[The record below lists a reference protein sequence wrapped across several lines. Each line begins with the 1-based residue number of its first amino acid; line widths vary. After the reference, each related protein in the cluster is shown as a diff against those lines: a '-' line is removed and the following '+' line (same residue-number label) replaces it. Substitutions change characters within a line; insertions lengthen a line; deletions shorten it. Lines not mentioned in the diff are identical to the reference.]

1 MRRTV
6 ALAAVVFAAG
16 CVKEPTAVDVVPG
29 YVTWVEW
36 PTAVT
41 TSQPGALR
49 VSGYASCG
57 YRVSFRVAVD
67 SSGIHVVAEGRGP
80 VFDICL
86 ASRAEYSADTLLP
99 LPRLDP
105 PSTGPWAEFAIW
117 ASVSAYAYSPHA
129 ERLLGSISLRA
140 TADTATKFAGH
151 VMLYTDSAGCWRAH
165 PYSSL
170 RWDEGWVFAKP
181 VPLTGG
187 YYSGYLSGYLAAVVP
202 PICGEAMAI
211 RAYTLEVNATPPWE
225 ARARSQ

>member
-1 MRRTV
+1 MRRAV
-6 ALAAVVFAAG
+6 ALVGAALAAG

-49 VSGYASCG
+49 VSGFASCG
-57 YRVSFRVAVD
+57 YRVSFHVAVD

-80 VFDICL
+80 TSGICPDH
-86 ASRAEYSADTLLP
+86 RDNYSADTLLP
-99 LPRLDP
+99 LPRLGP
-105 PSTGPWAEFAIW
+105 PSTGPSTDLAIW
-117 ASVSAYAYSPHA
+117 APVSAYAYSPHA

-140 TADTATKFAGH
+140 TADTATKFAGR
-151 VMLYTDSAGCWRAH
+151 VTLYTDSAGCWRAH
-165 PYSSL
+165 PYSAL
-170 RWDEGWVFAKP
+170 RWDRSWVFAKP

-187 YYSGYLSGYLAAVVP
+187 YYSGYLSGYLAAVAP

-211 RAYTLEVNATPPWE
+211 RAYTLEVNATPPWA
-225 ARARSQ
+225 ARARLR